1 MKKGTKRLGFICIT
15 VAMAVFAAGCN
26 EKSDSGSAGE
36 ATSADAAQNTT
47 ITIAAAAS
55 LQKTFDETLIPMFE
69 EQNPDIKVEGTYAS
83 SGDLQAQ
90 IEGGLEA
97 DLFMSAATSNMDALV
112 EEGLIDKSSVVDLL
126 KNDVV
131 LIKGAGVDTEVTS
144 FEDITKAETIVIGD
158 PESVPAGKY
167 AKEILTNV
175 GNYDEVEAKASLGKD
190 VTEVCSQV
198 AEGSAEVG
206 IVYATDAQGVNS
218 EEEKVEVIT
227 KADDSMMETAVIY
240 PLGIVSETDD
250 KAGAAAFAE
259 FLQTEEA
266 LSVFAENGFTIN
278 Q

>member
-1 MKKGTKRLGFICIT
+1 MKKGKKRLGCICIAA
-15 VAMAVFAAGCN
+15 AMAVFAVGCN
-26 EKSDSGSAGE
+26 GGADNGSGE
-36 ATSADAAQNTT
+36 ANTSADAAAQETT

-55 LQKTFDETLIPMFE
+55 LQKTFDDTLIPMFE
-69 EQNPDIKVEGTYAS
+69 EQNPGIKVEGTYAS
-83 SGDLQAQ
+83 SGDLQTQ

-97 DLFMSAATSNMDALV
+97 DLFMSAALSNMDTLV
-112 EEGLIDKSSVVDLL
+112 EEGLVDEATVVDLL

-131 LIKGAGVDTEVTS
+131 LIKGAGTETEVTS
-144 FEDITKAETIVIGD
+144 FEDITKADTIVIGD

-206 IVYATDAQGVNS
+206 IVYATDAQGVNA
-218 EEEKVEVIT
+218 EEEKVEVI
-227 KADDSMMETAVIY
+227 AQAEDSMMETPVIY
-240 PLGIVSETDD
+240 PLGILTDTANESA
-250 KAGAAAFAE
+250 AGTFAE

-266 LSVFAENGFTIN
+266 LAVFEENGFTIN
-278 Q
+278 